1 MGELSGVR
9 VVITG
14 ASSGLGL
21 AMADALLNA
30 GATVVMAARP
40 SKRLDEIVDNRRHEN
55 LDAHRLSLD
64 VRDLESVKSA
74 ADEVFEKFGSVD
86 VLVNNAG
93 IGMISVN
100 PSFLTNPMP
109 FYEVSPDRFQDV
121 IDTNLVGYFLVAAQ
135 FTPRLLQQGHG
146 RIINISMNHETMKRS
161 GFVPYGPSRA
171 AAESLS
177 YIMAQDLAGTPVTV
191 NMLLPGGATRTGMIP
206 KDIPPELDAK
216 LLSPKIMDRPI
227 IYLCSKLAEK
237 LNGERIVASTFDD
250 WLLQHNRLTT

>member
-1 MGELSGVR
+1 MNELKGVR

-14 ASSGLGL
+14 ATSGLGL

-30 GATVVMAARP
+30 GATVAMAARP
-40 SKRLDEIVDNRRHEN
+40 SDRLKEIVDVRRSQN
-55 LDAHRLSLD
+55 LDAHDLPLD
-64 VRDLESVKSA
+64 VRSLESVKSA
-74 ADEVFEKFGSVD
+74 TDEIFKKFGSVD

-100 PSFLTNPMP
+100 RSFLTNPMP
-109 FYEVSPDRFQDV
+109 FYEVSLDKFKDV
-121 IDTNLVGYFLVAAQ
+121 IDTNLTGYFLVASL

-177 YIMAQDLAGTPVTV
+177 YIMAQDLAGSSLTV
-191 NMLLPGGATRTGMIP
+191 NILLPGGATRTGMIP
-206 KDIPPELDAK
+206 MDIPAELDAK
-216 LLSPKIMDRPI
+216 LLSPQIMDRPI
-227 IYLCSKLAEK
+227 IFLCSKLAETIT
-237 LNGERIVASTFDD
+237 GERIVASQFDD
-250 WLLQHNRLTT
+250 WLLARNISTI